1 MSKYKELSDHQL
13 LCEVQKYDSRALE
26 ELYNRYSPLLYTMI
40 KKIAQDEKTAETILV
55 EVFSIIWRKSEFYNS
70 KSENPY
76 VWLITLAR
84 NRAIDSVRRSRGSE
98 HMEYYDDVYENF
110 FIVPWLPK
118 DIDLMDLDTA
128 VKIKGKV
135 EKALNKL
142 SDAQKYVLH
151 LAFYEGYTINEI
163 AVKLKIPVETVRNKI
178 LSATQSF
185 KDYLFSER
193 RK

>member
-1 MSKYKELSDHQL
+1 MTKYNELSDHQL

-26 ELYNRYSPLLYTMI
+26 ELYARYSPILYTLI
-40 KKIAQDEKTAETILV
+40 KKIVQDEKTAEAILV
-55 EVFSIIWRKSEFYNS
+55 EVFAIIWRKSEFYNPRT
-70 KSENPY
+70 ENPY
-76 VWLITLAR
+76 VWIITLTR
-84 NRAIDSVRRSRGSE
+84 NRAIDSVRRNRASE
-98 HMEYYDDVYENF
+98 QTEYYDDKYENF

-118 DIDLMDLDTA
+118 DIDIMDLGTA
-128 VKIKGKV
+128 RKIQGKV

-163 AVKLKIPVETVRNKI
+163 AVKLKIPVETVRNKVYT
-178 LSATQSF
+178 AAQNF

-193 RK
+193 KK

>member
-1 MSKYKELSDHQL
+1 MIKYKELSDHKL

-26 ELYNRYSPLLYTMI
+26 ELYTRYSPIVYTLI

-55 EVFSIIWRKSEFYNS
+55 EVFAIIWRKSELYDT
-70 KSENPY
+70 KTENPY
-76 VWLITLAR
+76 VWIITLAR
-84 NRAIDSVRRSRGSE
+84 NRAIDSVRRNRTSE
-98 HMEYYDDVYENF
+98 QMEYYDDNYENF
-110 FIVPWLPK
+110 FIVPWLPR
-118 DIDLMDLDTA
+118 DIDIMDLGTA
-128 VKIKGKV
+128 SKIQGKV
-135 EKALNKL
+135 ERALNKL

-163 AVKLKIPVETVRNKI
+163 AVKLKIPVETVRNKVYT
-178 LSATQSF
+178 AAQNF